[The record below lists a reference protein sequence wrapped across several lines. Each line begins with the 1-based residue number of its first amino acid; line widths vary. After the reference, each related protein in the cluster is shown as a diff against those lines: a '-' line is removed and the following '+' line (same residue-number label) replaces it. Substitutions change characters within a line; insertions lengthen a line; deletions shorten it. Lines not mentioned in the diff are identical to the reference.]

1 MNDKKASRKKL
12 IIPVGEGTEEGE
24 GTMADSEKD
33 RAVLPPIKHE
43 DIEISFE
50 DTGSV
55 PQSMVDRALQL
66 EPPAPPEGEP
76 AATPKPAQPPPPV
89 PRLED
94 FAEYQA
100 LAQENQ
106 KLAHEKMVLADQIRR
121 KMADFENYK
130 KRMERERVEF
140 QSYSNSLLVT
150 DLLPFLDNLE
160 RALTH
165 TNHESN
171 KAFVDGVEL
180 IYRQVREMLNR
191 YGVRSLETVGTPFDP
206 NFHQAI
212 GFVETSEVP
221 DGHVAEQLMT
231 GYMMHDRLLRPA
243 SVRVARAPA
252 GVPEAAA
259 EAMPVAEK
267 E

>member
-1 MNDKKASRKKL
+1 
-12 IIPVGEGTEEGE
+12 
-24 GTMADSEKD
+24 
-33 RAVLPPIKHE
+33 
-43 DIEISFE
+43 
-50 DTGSV
+50 
-55 PQSMVDRALQL
+55 
-66 EPPAPPEGEP
+66 
-76 AATPKPAQPPPPV
+76 
-89 PRLED
+89 
-94 FAEYQA
+94 
-100 LAQENQ
+100 
-106 KLAHEKMVLADQIRR
+106 MVLADQIRR